1 MQEDI
6 IKLKE
11 DIESFLKDS
20 IEHQD
25 KQIEYII
32 RNPKN
37 GDTYVLASDGYDEAI
52 EFTPQGKNYKEG
64 FSYVPEWD
72 YNFDYYIYNYLEEGY
87 KIEYMSPNTHYGIR
101 NSIHELYPDD
111 IEFKDGVQSYL
122 QYCVD
127 NKITKQFI
135 DKETGLDSPEV
146 LQLFNGLAKG
156 TYMEYKGYIALS
168 TELNYDNQNEV
179 LVNIYNSMQDFIDG
193 ESLETISLNEINLK
207 DNIKEYIDD
216 NYARDIDPNERNY
229 LTFVVGYDYLND
241 MYKNSKTP
249 ECDTNYEFSQLMIDK
264 FIESNEFNDMN
275 YSSYEALGK
284 WIENNK
290 NMIKE
295 EYSKFT
301 GVDNELKIKF
311 IGTDNWSRPV
321 FKDEN
326 GKIYKDINLGQGT
339 LALHT
344 SNDFYGEPNMPIDEN
359 VKVNIVKSF
368 KNKSDRER

>member
-1 MQEDI
+1 MNEDI

-20 IEHQD
+20 MEHQD

-37 GDTYVLASDGYDEAI
+37 EDTYVLASNGNEEAI
-52 EFTPQGKNYKEG
+52 EFTPQSKNYKEG

-168 TELNYDNQNEV
+168 VELNYDNQNEV
-179 LVNIYNSMQDFIDG
+179 LVNTYNSMQDFVDG

-216 NYARDIDPNERNY
+216 NYISTLENAKFDNGYVILETGTRKNQPVALIQRSENDYIIAFNY
-229 LTFVVGYDYLND
+229 
-241 MYKNSKTP
+241 
-249 ECDTNYEFSQLMIDK
+249 
-264 FIESNEFNDMN
+264 
-275 YSSYEALGK
+275 
-284 WIENNK
+284 
-290 NMIKE
+290 
-295 EYSKFT
+295 
-301 GVDNELKIKF
+301 KIK
-311 IGTDNWSRPV
+311 DNNIEWSYGYYYEQYKDLAKKDFDKV
-321 FKDEN
+321 VSGGNLLNQKDER
-326 GKIYKDINLGQGT
+326 
-339 LALHT
+339 
-344 SNDFYGEPNMPIDEN
+344 S
-359 VKVNIVKSF
+359 
-368 KNKSDRER
+368 R